1 MLKIYNSLTK
11 QKEEFKPIDTQNVRF
26 YVCGMTVYDYCHI
39 GHARVLVVFD
49 VVNRYLRE
57 KFGQN
62 NVTYVRNITD
72 IDDKIIQR
80 ANEHNEEFS
89 ALTERFID
97 EMNKDAEALGV
108 GKPDQEPRAT
118 MHMQAIIDMVQT
130 LINKEFAY
138 QGDNGDV
145 YYDVKKFADY
155 GKLSGRNL
163 EADQAG
169 ARVEVDESKRDAMD
183 FVLWKS
189 AKPGEPAWDSPWGSG
204 RPGWHIECSAMSTEC
219 LGDHFDM
226 HGGGMDLKFPHH
238 ENEIAQSEAAT
249 GKCFANYWMHNGH
262 VMIDEEKMS
271 KSLGNFFTVREVL
284 KQYQPE
290 VVRYFILSSHYRS
303 PLNYSKVNLDNAKAA
318 LDRFYT
324 ALRDL
329 PDATAH
335 HDDGFRSAFTEALDD
350 DFNTAEA
357 TAVLFEV
364 TREINSV
371 KAGGNFEKAAQL
383 GEILR
388 ELGGILGLLQD
399 DPEQFLKGQSAGAD
413 KGLDEASI
421 ENLIAERNQAKFDK
435 NWARADEIREEL
447 SANGVVLEDGPQGT
461 TWRRS

>member
-11 QKEEFKPIDTQNVRF
+11 QKEEFVPIDPKNVRF

-62 NVTYVRNITD
+62 HVTYIRNITD

-80 ANEHNEEFS
+80 ANENKEEFA
-89 ALTERFID
+89 ALTERFIT
-97 EMNKDAEALGV
+97 EMNQDADALGV
-108 GKPDQEPRAT
+108 TRPDQEPRAT
-118 MHMQAIIDMVQT
+118 LHMQAIIDMVQA
-130 LINKEFAY
+130 LIDKGYAY
-138 QGDNGDV
+138 QGGNGDV
-145 YYDVKKFADY
+145 YFEVNKFSNY

-163 EADQAG
+163 NADQAG
-169 ARVEVDESKRDAMD
+169 ARVEVDESKKDPMD
-183 FVLWKS
+183 FVLWKM
-189 AKPGEPAWDSPWGSG
+189 AKADEPSWDSPWGAG

-219 LGDHFDM
+219 LGNHFDL

-249 GKCFANYWMHNGH
+249 GECFAKYWMHNGH
-262 VMIDEEKMS
+262 VMVDEEKMS

-290 VVRYFILSSHYRS
+290 VVRYFILTSHYRS
-303 PLNYSKVNLDNAKAA
+303 PLNYSKTNLDNAKAA

-335 HDDGFRSAFTEALDD
+335 HDNTFKQAFNEALDD

-357 TAVLFEV
+357 IAVLFEV
-364 TREINSV
+364 TRELNSM
-371 KAGGNFEKAAQL
+371 KAEGNLTRAAEL

-388 ELGGILGLLQD
+388 ELGEILGILQD
-399 DPEQFLKGQSAGAD
+399 DPEKFLKGVSPSG
-413 KGLDEASI
+413 GLDDEAIEALI
-421 ENLIAERNQAKFDK
+421 ENRQQAKANKD
-435 NWARADEIREEL
+435 WQEADRIRDEL
-447 SANGVVLEDGPQGT
+447 SSNGIILEDSPQGT
-461 TWRRS
+461 TWRRE